1 MNRRLARS
9 RRIRTFCIT
18 FVASLAALVTASPA
32 DARITR
38 IEIDAARSQSPTFGG
53 FSWPGVGQ
61 YEKVVGI
68 AHGEVNPHDRQN
80 RVIVDIEFAPRN
92 VRGNVE
98 YAFNFYILKPIDLS
112 KGADKMMYEPPNRG
126 GKTWAALGRVTVD
139 TPPVTVP
146 PTPAPNGDDPG
157 SAITNPTVLANSFL
171 MPRGYSIVWSGWEDI
186 DTLDNAAF
194 NATASFPVARN
205 PDGTSITGPSYEYI
219 VVGAPAA
226 SAALSYPA
234 ATLDKTKATLTHRVH
249 LNDAPQVVPASG
261 WNYNAAGTA
270 ISLAGGSFVAN
281 DIYEFAYTAKDP
293 KPNGL
298 GFAAVRDWME
308 FLRYERRDDF
318 GNANPLARHVKR
330 VYTEISSQP
339 GRMLNDFRNLG
350 FNETESG
357 KKAFD
362 GHMQWIAAGNGINM
376 NYRFSQ
382 SGRTERNRQ
391 NHLYI
396 EGRFPFANVR
406 AFDPIT
412 GKTDS
417 RYESCQETKTCPLGV
432 EIYSANEYWVKA
444 ASLLHTTPDGTRDLP
459 DSRFTRNYFMSSM
472 RHGTANPPAGSPAGT
487 PPGRGL
493 CQQSDNPLNSAP
505 VQRALFI
512 ALDEWATE
520 DRDPPLSRVPRLRD
534 GTLVPPLPQ
543 AGMGFPNI
551 PSPFADGP
559 GPLVTYTGLKTT
571 RYHFDYGLNF
581 YETGIATI
589 NPPVFPFT
597 TPSYQDDP
605 RNGPIYPSFIPKT
618 DSDGNDIA
626 GVRLPDVTVPLAT
639 YTGWALRRGAQASD
653 GCEASG
659 QFIPFAKTEADRAK
673 TNDPRPSVEVRYKTF
688 ADYHGMVRSALEKM
702 ASDRLLLCED
712 AGAEEARLMQAGITR
727 GVPPPAGGVLPAV
740 EPLKACL
747 ADKDE
752 HHDKRDHGHHD
763 DD

>member
-1 MNRRLARS
+1 MSRS
-9 RRIRTFCIT
+9 FAAPRSIRAFDIAL
-18 FVASLAALVTASPA
+18 VASLAALFSASPA

-38 IEIDAARSQSPTFGG
+38 IEIDTTRSQSPTFGG

-61 YEKVVGI
+61 YEKVVGK
-68 AHGEVNPHDRQN
+68 AFGEVNPNDRQN

-92 VRGNVE
+92 ARGNVE
-98 YAFNFYILKPIDLS
+98 YAFNFYILKPIDLK
-112 KGADKMMYEPPNRG
+112 KGARKMMYEPPNRG

-139 TPPVTVP
+139 PG
-146 PTPAPNGDDPG
+146 ANGDDPG

-171 MPRGYSIVWSGWEDI
+171 MPRGYTIAWSGWENI

-194 NATASFPVARN
+194 NSTASFPIARN
-205 PDGTSITGPSYEYI
+205 LDGSAITGPSYEYI
-219 VVGAPAA
+219 VVGAAAA
-226 SAALSYPA
+226 SVALSYAA
-234 ATLDKTKATLTHRVH
+234 ATLDKTRATLTHRVH
-249 LNDAPQVVPASG
+249 LNDAQQVIPASG
-261 WNYNAAGTA
+261 WSYNAAGTA

-281 DIYEFAYTAKDP
+281 DIYEFAYTAKNP
-293 KPNGL
+293 KVNGL

-308 FLRYERRDDF
+308 FLRYERRDDYN
-318 GNANPLARHVKR
+318 NANPLARHIKH

-339 GRMLNDFRNLG
+339 GRLLNDLRHLG

-357 KKAFD
+357 RKAFD

-396 EGRFPFANVR
+396 EGRFPFANVTTH
-406 AFDPIT
+406 DPIT
-412 GKTDS
+412 RETDS
-417 RYESCQETKTCPLGV
+417 RYKSCERTDTCPLGV
-432 EIYSANEYWVKA
+432 EIYSANEYWVKS
-444 ASLLHTTPDGTRDLP
+444 ASLLHTTPDGTKDLP
-459 DSRFTRNYFMSSM
+459 DSKFTRNYFMSSM
-472 RHGTANPPAGSPAGT
+472 RHGTAATPGGIAGT
-487 PPGRGL
+487 PPSRGL

-512 ALDEWATE
+512 ALDQWATQ
-520 DRDPPLSRVPRLRD
+520 DRNPPRSRVPKLRD
-534 GTLVPPLPQ
+534 GTLAPPLPQ
-543 AGMGFPNI
+543 SGMGFPNI
-551 PSPFADGP
+551 PSPFADSP

-581 YETGIATI
+581 YETGVATV
-589 NPPVFPFT
+589 NPPAFPFT
-597 TPSYQDDP
+597 TPSYQDDA

-618 DSDGNDIA
+618 DGDGNDIA

-659 QFIPFAKTEADRAK
+659 QFIPFAKTEVDRAK
-673 TNDPRPSVEVRYKTF
+673 TNDPRPSVEARYKTF
-688 ADYHGMVRSALEKM
+688 ADYHGKVRSALEQM
-702 ASDRLLLCED
+702 VSDRLLLCED
-712 AGAEEARLMQAGITR
+712 AGTEEARLMQAGITR

-740 EPLKACL
+740 EMLKACGEH
-747 ADKDE
+747 KH
-752 HHDKRDHGHHD
+752 HHDRDRD
-763 DD
+763 DDDDDD